1 MNPSVTDAT
10 TEPVA
15 RLTGVRHRYGR
26 HLVLAGIELEVR
38 RGECVVLYGANGSGK
53 STLLSL
59 LSTRHAVREG
69 SYHLNGL
76 DVRHHGQEARER
88 LLFVGH
94 HTHLYGHLTS
104 VENLLFFSDLRGL
117 SVSESHLRQ
126 ALDTVG
132 LAKAADKPVQWFS
145 AGMRK
150 RLALARMLLADPRLL
165 LLDEPYSALDTQG
178 VNWLNAIL
186 ADYLNQGGAVIMA
199 SHDPERVAA
208 LRHRPHHLARGVLT
222 PLDTPRPE
230 VA

>member
-1 MNPSVTDAT
+1 MNPAVTD
-10 TEPVA
+10 ESVKPVA
-15 RLTGVRHRYGR
+15 RLEGVRHRYGR
-26 HLVLAGIELEVR
+26 HLVLAGIDLNAA
-38 RGECVVLYGANGSGK
+38 RGECLVLYGANGSGK

-59 LSTRHAVREG
+59 LSTRHAIREG
-69 SYHLNGL
+69 SYHLDGL

-88 LLFVGH
+88 LLFIGH
-94 HTHLYGHLTS
+94 QTHLYGHLTP

-117 SVSESHLRQ
+117 SVTTSQLRS
-126 ALDTVG
+126 ALGSVG

-150 RLALARMLLADPRLL
+150 RLALARMLLAEPRLL

-178 VNWLNAIL
+178 VNWLNAML
-186 ADYLNQGGAVIMA
+186 TDYLNQGGAVIMA

-208 LRHRPHHLARGVLT
+208 LRHRPHLLARGILT
-222 PLDTPRPE
+222 PLDTSRPE